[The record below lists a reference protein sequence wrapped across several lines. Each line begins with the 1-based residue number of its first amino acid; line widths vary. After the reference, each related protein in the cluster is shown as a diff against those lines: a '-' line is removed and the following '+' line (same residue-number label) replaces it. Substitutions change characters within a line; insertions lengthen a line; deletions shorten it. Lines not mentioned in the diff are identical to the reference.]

1 MSIRVHEL
9 AKDLKITSK
18 ELIDKLHALK
28 IDVKGHMSALD
39 DDTAFLVK
47 EELKPKKVKAVGEG
61 LKPSPTKEGLKPS
74 PTKKGKE
81 KKPVPKAGAK
91 APAKVKAPKKAKE
104 PKIKAKEPKIEAVKV
119 KAPKVE
125 EKKIE
130 KEKIEEVKEV
140 KEEPK
145 PELKI
150 LKVDFPII
158 VKDLAIKLEIRPAEL
173 LKKLLDKKVLVTIN
187 QTLSEELARSVCEG
201 YGYLIEKPP
210 SFEESFLLEV
220 DKSDDPKKLRPR
232 APVVTF
238 MGHVDHGKTSLLDMI
253 RKTKVADKEAGGITQ
268 HIGAYEVMLPNGSVT
283 FLDTP
288 GHAAFTAMR
297 ARGANA
303 TDIVVLV
310 VAADDGIMPQT
321 IEAIDHARAA
331 GVTIVVAINKIDKQ
345 NINLD
350 RVKKQLAEHDLTPEE
365 WGGKTITV
373 GVSAKTGQ
381 GIDNLL
387 EMLLLEAELLELK
400 ANPEKPATG
409 VVIEA
414 ELSKGKGPVATVLVS
429 SGTLKIGD
437 IVIVGLS
444 YGRIKAMLDDKSR
457 RVTEAGPARPVE
469 ILGLSKVPQAG
480 ERFYVITDEKKAR
493 DIVAARQMEAER
505 KKLAG
510 KTSKVTLEELYNKVK
525 VGEVKELKI
534 VIKADVQGSLEAIKD
549 SLEKLSTEEVKLS
562 VIHSQVG
569 DINESDVMLASA
581 SNAII
586 IGFHVNATLEAKA
599 LAKQEEVEIRIYS
612 IIYEIVNE
620 IQAAMEGMLEPVIE
634 EAFLGR
640 AEVRQ
645 VFNVSKI
652 GVVAGCFISKGRVP
666 RDAVCKLIREKEI
679 IFKGKMSSLK
689 HFKDDLK
696 EAKEGFECGISLG
709 FKDIQKGDLIEAVEI
724 RKVARRLK

>member
-1 MSIRVHEL
+1 MSIRVHQL
-9 AKDLKITSK
+9 AKDLGITSK
-18 ELIDKLHALK
+18 ELMDKLHSLK

-47 EELKPKKVKAVGEG
+47 EELKPKKTVKV
-61 LKPSPTKEGLKPS
+61 KE
-74 PTKKGKE
+74 
-81 KKPVPKAGAK
+81 K
-91 APAKVKAPKKAKE
+91 APAKEKVLEKTKKPEK
-104 PKIKAKEPKIEAVKV
+104 KV
-119 KAPKVE
+119 KQLKIQ

-130 KEKIEEVKEV
+130 PKIDEVKVEIKTEVEIEEI

-145 PELKI
+145 PELKV
-150 LKVDFPII
+150 LKIDFPII
-158 VKDLAIKLEIRPAEL
+158 VKDLAVKLEIKPADL
-173 LKKLLDKKVLVTIN
+173 LKKLLDIKVLVTIN
-187 QTLSEELARSVCEG
+187 QTLDEEVTRSICEG
-201 YGYLIEKPP
+201 FGYSIEKPP
-210 SFEESFLLEV
+210 SFEETFLADL
-220 DKSDDPKKLRPR
+220 DKASDPKKLKLR
-232 APVVTF
+232 APIVTF
-238 MGHVDHGKTSLLDMI
+238 MGHVDHGKTSLLDTI

-268 HIGAYEVMLPNGSVT
+268 HIGAYEAMLPKGSVT

-297 ARGANA
+297 ARGANV

-350 RVKKQLAEHDLTPEE
+350 KVKKQLAEHNLTPEE

-381 GIDNLL
+381 GIDTLL

-409 VVIEA
+409 IVIEA

-429 SGTLKIGD
+429 NGTLKIGD
-437 IVIVGLS
+437 MVLVGLN
-444 YGRIKAMLDDKSR
+444 YGKIKAMLDDKGR
-457 RVTEAGPARPVE
+457 RVTEAAPAKPVE
-469 ILGLSKVPQAG
+469 ILGLSGVPQAG
-480 ERFYVITDEKKAR
+480 EKFYVVTDEKKVR
-493 DIVAARQMEAER
+493 DILATRQMEAEK

-510 KTSKVTLEELYNKVK
+510 RTSKVTLEELYNKVK
-525 VGEVKELKI
+525 DGEIKELKI

-581 SNAII
+581 SNAIA
-586 IGFHVNATLEAKA
+586 IGFHVNTTNESKA

-634 EAFLGR
+634 EVFLGR

-645 VFNVSKI
+645 VFNVSKT
-652 GVVAGCFISKGRVP
+652 GVVAGCFISKGKIP
-666 RDAVCKLIREKEI
+666 RDAVCKLIREKEVV
-679 IFKGKMSSLK
+679 FKGKMSSLK

-724 RKVARRLK
+724 RKTARRLK

>member
-1 MSIRVHEL
+1 MSIRVHQL
-9 AKDLKITSK
+9 AKDLGITSK
-18 ELIDKLHALK
+18 ELINKLHGLK

-47 EELKPKKVKAVGEG
+47 EELKLKKTVKAKESAPERQSTSAPQGYGLGRAPVKEKTPEKTKKPEKKVKQ
-61 LKPSPTKEGLKPS
+61 
-74 PTKKGKE
+74 
-81 KKPVPKAGAK
+81 
-91 APAKVKAPKKAKE
+91 
-104 PKIKAKEPKIEAVKV
+104 PKIQ
-119 KAPKVE
+119 

-130 KEKIEEVKEV
+130 PKIDEVKVKIKAEVGIEEI

-145 PELKI
+145 PELKV
-150 LKVDFPII
+150 LKIDFPII
-158 VKDLAIKLEIRPAEL
+158 VKDLAAKLGTKPADL
-173 LKKLLDKKVLVTIN
+173 LKKLLDRKVLVTIN
-187 QTLSEELARSVCEG
+187 QALDEEVARSICEG
-201 YGYLIEKPP
+201 FGYIIEKPP
-210 SFEESFLLEV
+210 SFEETFLADL
-220 DKSDDPKKLRPR
+220 DKASDPKKLKPR
-232 APVVTF
+232 APIVTF
-238 MGHVDHGKTSLLDMI
+238 MGHVDHGKTSLLDTI

-268 HIGAYEVMLPNGSVT
+268 HIGAYEVMLSKGSVT

-297 ARGANA
+297 ARGANV

-350 RVKKQLAEHDLTPEE
+350 RVKKQLAEQNLTPEE

-381 GIDNLL
+381 GIDTLL

-409 VVIEA
+409 IVIEA

-429 SGTLKIGD
+429 NGTLKTGD
-437 IVIVGLS
+437 MVLVGLN
-444 YGRIKAMLDDKSR
+444 YGKIKAMLDDKGR
-457 RVTEAGPARPVE
+457 RVTEAAPAKPVE
-469 ILGLSKVPQAG
+469 ILGLSGVPQAG
-480 ERFYVITDEKKAR
+480 EKFYVVTDEKKVR
-493 DIVAARQMEAER
+493 DILATRQMEAEK

-510 KTSKVTLEELYNKVK
+510 RTSKVTLEELYNKVK
-525 VGEVKELKI
+525 DGEIKELKI

-569 DINESDVMLASA
+569 DINESDIMLASA
-581 SNAII
+581 SNAIA
-586 IGFHVNATLEAKA
+586 IGFHVNTTNESKA
-599 LAKQEEVEIRIYS
+599 LAKQEEVEIRIYN

-634 EAFLGR
+634 EVLLGR

-645 VFNVSKI
+645 VFNVSKT
-652 GVVAGCFISKGRVP
+652 GVVAGCFISKGKIP
-666 RDAVCKLIREKEI
+666 RDAVCKLIREKEVV
-679 IFKGKMSSLK
+679 FKGKMSSLK

-724 RKVARRLK
+724 RKTARRLK

>member
-1 MSIRVHEL
+1 MSIRVHQL
-9 AKDLKITSK
+9 AKDLGITSK
-18 ELIDKLHALK
+18 ELINKLHSLK

-47 EELKPKKVKAVGEG
+47 EELKLKKTVKAKESAPARQSTSAPQGYGLGRTPVKEKTPEKTKKPEKKVKQ
-61 LKPSPTKEGLKPS
+61 
-74 PTKKGKE
+74 
-81 KKPVPKAGAK
+81 
-91 APAKVKAPKKAKE
+91 
-104 PKIKAKEPKIEAVKV
+104 PKIQ
-119 KAPKVE
+119 

-130 KEKIEEVKEV
+130 PKIDEVKVKIKAEVGIEEI

-145 PELKI
+145 PELKV
-150 LKVDFPII
+150 LKIDFPII
-158 VKDLAIKLEIRPAEL
+158 VKDLAAKLGTKPADL
-173 LKKLLDKKVLVTIN
+173 LKKLLDRKVLVTIN
-187 QTLSEELARSVCEG
+187 QALDEEVARSICEG
-201 YGYLIEKPP
+201 FGYIIEKPP
-210 SFEESFLLEV
+210 SFEETFLADL
-220 DKSDDPKKLRPR
+220 DKASDPKKLKPR
-232 APVVTF
+232 APIVTF
-238 MGHVDHGKTSLLDMI
+238 MGHVDHGKTSLLDTI

-268 HIGAYEVMLPNGSVT
+268 HIGAYEVMLSKGSVT

-297 ARGANA
+297 ARGANV

-350 RVKKQLAEHDLTPEE
+350 RVKKQLAEQNLTPEE

-381 GIDNLL
+381 GIDTLL

-409 VVIEA
+409 IVIEA

-429 SGTLKIGD
+429 NGTLKTGD
-437 IVIVGLS
+437 MVLVGLN
-444 YGRIKAMLDDKSR
+444 YGKIKAMLDDKGR
-457 RVTEAGPARPVE
+457 RVTEAAPAKPVE
-469 ILGLSKVPQAG
+469 ILGLSGVPQAG
-480 ERFYVITDEKKAR
+480 EKFYVVTDEKKVR
-493 DIVAARQMEAER
+493 DILATRQMEAEK

-510 KTSKVTLEELYNKVK
+510 RTSKVTLEELYNKVK
-525 VGEVKELKI
+525 DGEIKELKI

-569 DINESDVMLASA
+569 DINESDIMLASA
-581 SNAII
+581 SNAIA
-586 IGFHVNATLEAKA
+586 IGFHVNTTNESKA
-599 LAKQEEVEIRIYS
+599 LAKQEEVEIRIYN

-634 EAFLGR
+634 EVLLGR

-645 VFNVSKI
+645 VFNVSKT
-652 GVVAGCFISKGRVP
+652 GVVAGCFISKGKIP
-666 RDAVCKLIREKEI
+666 RDAVCKLIREKEVV
-679 IFKGKMSSLK
+679 FKGKMSSLK

-724 RKVARRLK
+724 RKTARRLK

>member
-1 MSIRVHEL
+1 MSIRVHQL
-9 AKDLKITSK
+9 AKELGITSK
-18 ELIDKLHALK
+18 ELIDKLHSLK
-28 IDVKGHMSALD
+28 IDVKSHMSAID

-47 EELKPKKVKAVGEG
+47 EELKPKKQKPKA
-61 LKPSPTKEGLKPS
+61 
-74 PTKKGKE
+74 KE
-81 KKPVPKAGAK
+81 KAGVAPVKG
-91 APAKVKAPKKAKE
+91 KAPKKIKE
-104 PKIKAKEPKIEAVKV
+104 PEKTKEPEA
-119 KAPKVE
+119 KVE
-125 EKKIE
+125 EE
-130 KEKIEEVKEV
+130 KPEEI

-145 PELKI
+145 PELKV
-150 LKVDFPII
+150 LKIDFPIVI
-158 VKDLAIKLEIRPAEL
+158 KDIAIKLGVRPADL
-173 LKKLLDKKVLVTIN
+173 LKKLLDKKVLATIN
-187 QTLSEELARSVCEG
+187 QALDEETARSICVDFG
-201 YGYLIEKPP
+201 YTIEKLP
-210 SFEESFLLEV
+210 SFEETYLAGL
-220 DKSDDPKKLRPR
+220 DKTADPKKLRPR

-238 MGHVDHGKTSLLDMI
+238 MGHVDHGKTSLLDAI
-253 RKTKVADKEAGGITQ
+253 RKTKVVDKEAGGITQ
-268 HIGAYEVMLPNGSVT
+268 HIGAYEVMLPKGSVT

-297 ARGANA
+297 ARGANV

-321 IEAIDHARAA
+321 IEAINHARAA
-331 GVTIVVAINKIDKQ
+331 GVTIIVAINKIDKQ

-350 RVKKQLAEHDLTPEE
+350 KVKKQLAEQDLTPEE

-381 GIDNLL
+381 GIDSLL

-400 ANPEKPATG
+400 ANPEQSAVG

-414 ELSKGKGPVATVLVS
+414 ELSKGKGPLATVLVS
-429 SGTLKIGD
+429 NGTLKIGD
-437 IVIVGLS
+437 TVIAGLN
-444 YGRIKAMLDDKSR
+444 YGRIKAMLDDKGR
-457 RVTEAGPARPVE
+457 RVISAGPVKPVE
-469 ILGLSKVPQAG
+469 ILGLSGVPKAG
-480 ERFYVITDEKKAR
+480 ERFYVIADEKKAR
-493 DIVAARQMEAER
+493 DIVAARQMEAEK

-525 VGEVKELKI
+525 AGEVKELKI

-562 VIHSQVG
+562 VMHNQVG

-586 IGFHVNATLEAKA
+586 LGFHVNPTSEASA

-612 IIYEIVNE
+612 IIYEIVDE

-634 EAFLGR
+634 EVFLGR

-645 VFNVSKI
+645 VFNVSKT
-652 GVVAGCFISKGRVP
+652 GVVAGCFISKGRIP

-679 IFKGKMSSLK
+679 VFKGKMSSLK

-709 FKDIQKGDLIEAVEI
+709 FKDIQKGDLIEAIEVK
-724 RKVARRLK
+724 KVARRLNK

>member
-1 MSIRVHEL
+1 MTIRVHQL
-9 AKDLKITSK
+9 AKELKVTSK
-18 ELIDKLHALK
+18 ELIDKLHSLK
-28 IDVKGHMSALD
+28 IEVKGHMSALD

-47 EELKPKKVKAVGEG
+47 EELKPKKAKPKAKEKAQKKTKVGEG
-61 LKPSPTKEGLKPS
+61 LKPSPTKASKIIEKP
-74 PTKKGKE
+74 KAEE
-81 KKPVPKAGAK
+81 KKAETKAE
-91 APAKVKAPKKAKE
+91 VKAE
-104 PKIKAKEPKIEAVKV
+104 V
-119 KAPKVE
+119 KVE
-125 EKKIE
+125 EKIE
-130 KEKIEEVKEV
+130 KI

-145 PELKI
+145 PAPEPVPETAPELKV
-150 LKVDFPII
+150 LKIDFPIVI
-158 VKDLAIKLEIRPAEL
+158 KDIAIKLGVRPAEL
-173 LKKLLDKKVLVTIN
+173 LKKLLDRKVLATIN
-187 QTLSEELARSVCEG
+187 QALDEASARLICEDFG
-201 YGYLIEKPP
+201 YTIEKLP
-210 SFEESFLLEV
+210 SFEEAFLEGL
-220 DKSDDPKKLRPR
+220 DKTIDPKKLKPR

-238 MGHVDHGKTSLLDMI
+238 MGHVDHGKTSLLDAI
-253 RKTKVADKEAGGITQ
+253 RKTKVVDKEAGGITQ
-268 HIGAYEVMLPNGSVT
+268 HIGAYEVMLPKGSVT

-297 ARGANA
+297 ARGANV

-321 IEAIDHARAA
+321 IEAINHARAA

-350 RVKKQLAEHDLTPEE
+350 KVKKQLAEQDLNPEE

-381 GIDNLL
+381 GIDTLL

-400 ANPEKPATG
+400 ANPEQSAVG

-414 ELSKGKGPVATVLVS
+414 ELSKGKGPIATVLVS
-429 SGTLKIGD
+429 NGTLKIGD
-437 IVIVGLS
+437 TVIAGLN
-444 YGRIKAMLDDKSR
+444 YGRIKAMLDDKGR
-457 RVTEAGPARPVE
+457 RVMSAGPVKPVE
-469 ILGLSKVPQAG
+469 ILGLSGVPHAG
-480 ERFYVITDEKKAR
+480 ERFYVIADEKKAR
-493 DIVAARQMEAER
+493 DIVTARQMEAEK

-525 VGEVKELKI
+525 AGEVKELKT

-549 SLEKLSTEEVKLS
+549 SLKKLSTDEVKLS
-562 VIHSQVG
+562 VMHSQVG
-569 DINESDVMLASA
+569 DINESDIMLASA

-586 IGFHVNATLEAKA
+586 IGFHVNATAEASA

-612 IIYEIVNE
+612 IIYEIVDE

-634 EAFLGR
+634 ETFLGR

-645 VFNVSKI
+645 IFNVSKT
-652 GVVAGCFISKGRVP
+652 GVVAGCFISKGRIP

-679 IFKGKMSSLK
+679 VFKGKMSSLK

>member
-1 MSIRVHEL
+1 
-9 AKDLKITSK
+9 
-18 ELIDKLHALK
+18 
-28 IDVKGHMSALD
+28 
-39 DDTAFLVK
+39 
-47 EELKPKKVKAVGEG
+47 
-61 LKPSPTKEGLKPS
+61 
-74 PTKKGKE
+74 
-81 KKPVPKAGAK
+81 
-91 APAKVKAPKKAKE
+91 
-104 PKIKAKEPKIEAVKV
+104 
-119 KAPKVE
+119 
-125 EKKIE
+125 
-130 KEKIEEVKEV
+130 
-140 KEEPK
+140 
-145 PELKI
+145 
-150 LKVDFPII
+150 
-158 VKDLAIKLEIRPAEL
+158 
-173 LKKLLDKKVLVTIN
+173 
-187 QTLSEELARSVCEG
+187 
-201 YGYLIEKPP
+201 
-210 SFEESFLLEV
+210 
-220 DKSDDPKKLRPR
+220 
-232 APVVTF
+232 
-238 MGHVDHGKTSLLDMI
+238 MGHVDHGKTSLLDII

-268 HIGAYEVMLPNGSVT
+268 HIGAYEVMLPKGSVT

-350 RVKKQLAEHDLTPEE
+350 KVKKQLADHNLNPEE

-381 GIDNLL
+381 GIDDLL

-400 ANPEKPATG
+400 ANPDKPAIG
-409 VVIEA
+409 IVIEA
-414 ELSKGKGPVATVLVS
+414 ELSKGKGPIATVLVS
-429 SGTLKIGD
+429 NGTLRIGD
-437 IVIVGLS
+437 IVMAGLN
-444 YGRIKAMLDDKSR
+444 YGRIKAMLDDKGR
-457 RVTEAGPARPVE
+457 RVTEAGPAKPVE
-469 ILGLSKVPQAG
+469 ILGLSGVPQAG
-480 ERFYVITDEKKAR
+480 EKFYVIADEKKAR
-493 DIVAARQMEAER
+493 DIVTTRQMESER

-510 KTSKVTLEELYNKVK
+510 KTSKVTLEELYNKIK

-562 VIHSQVG
+562 VIHGQVG
-569 DINESDVMLASA
+569 DINESDIMLASA

-586 IGFHVNATLEAKA
+586 IGFHVNAATEAKA

-612 IIYEIVNE
+612 IIYEVVNE
-620 IQAAMEGMLEPVIE
+620 LQAAMEGMLEPVIE
-634 EAFLGR
+634 EVFLGR

-652 GVVAGCFISKGRVP
+652 GVVAGCFISKGRIP

-679 IFKGKMSSLK
+679 VYKGKMSSLK

-709 FKDIQKGDLIEAVEI
+709 FKDIQKGDLIEAIEI
-724 RKVARRLK
+724 KKVARRLK

>member
-1 MSIRVHEL
+1 MSIRVHQL
-9 AKDLKITSK
+9 AKDLGITSK
-18 ELIDKLHALK
+18 ELINKLHSLK

-47 EELKPKKVKAVGEG
+47 EELKLKKTVKAKESAPARQSTSAPQGYGLGRTPIKEKTPEKTKKPEKKVKQ
-61 LKPSPTKEGLKPS
+61 
-74 PTKKGKE
+74 
-81 KKPVPKAGAK
+81 
-91 APAKVKAPKKAKE
+91 
-104 PKIKAKEPKIEAVKV
+104 PKIQ
-119 KAPKVE
+119 

-130 KEKIEEVKEV
+130 PKIDEVKVKIKAEVGIEEI

-145 PELKI
+145 PELKV
-150 LKVDFPII
+150 LKIDFPII
-158 VKDLAIKLEIRPAEL
+158 VKDLAAKLGTKPADL
-173 LKKLLDKKVLVTIN
+173 LKKLLDRKVLVTIN
-187 QTLSEELARSVCEG
+187 QALDEEVARSICEG
-201 YGYLIEKPP
+201 FGYIIEKPP
-210 SFEESFLLEV
+210 SFEETFLADL
-220 DKSDDPKKLRPR
+220 DKASDPKKLKPR
-232 APVVTF
+232 APIVTF
-238 MGHVDHGKTSLLDMI
+238 MGHVDHGKTSLLDTI

-268 HIGAYEVMLPNGSVT
+268 HIGAYEVMLSKGSVT

-297 ARGANA
+297 ARGANV

-350 RVKKQLAEHDLTPEE
+350 RVKKQLAEQNLTPEE

-381 GIDNLL
+381 GIDTLL

-409 VVIEA
+409 IVIEA

-429 SGTLKIGD
+429 NGTLKTGD
-437 IVIVGLS
+437 MVLVGLN
-444 YGRIKAMLDDKSR
+444 YGKIKAMLDDKGR
-457 RVTEAGPARPVE
+457 RVTEAAPAKPVE
-469 ILGLSKVPQAG
+469 ILGLSGVPQAG
-480 ERFYVITDEKKAR
+480 EKFYVVTDEKKVR
-493 DIVAARQMEAER
+493 DILATRQMEAEK

-510 KTSKVTLEELYNKVK
+510 RTSKVTLEELYNKVK
-525 VGEVKELKI
+525 DGEIKELKI

-569 DINESDVMLASA
+569 DINESDIMLASA
-581 SNAII
+581 SNAIA
-586 IGFHVNATLEAKA
+586 IGFHVNTTNESKA
-599 LAKQEEVEIRIYS
+599 LAKQEEVEIRIYN

-634 EAFLGR
+634 EVLLGR

-645 VFNVSKI
+645 VFNVSKT
-652 GVVAGCFISKGRVP
+652 GVVAGCFISKGKIP
-666 RDAVCKLIREKEI
+666 RDAVCKLIREKEVV
-679 IFKGKMSSLK
+679 FKGKMSSLK

-724 RKVARRLK
+724 RKTARRLK

>member
-1 MSIRVHEL
+1 MSTRVHQL
-9 AKDLKITSK
+9 AKELGISSKDLM
-18 ELIDKLHALK
+18 DKLHSLK
-28 IDVKGHMSALD
+28 IDVKGHMSILE
-39 DDTAFLVK
+39 DDTALLIK
-47 EELKPKKVKAVGEG
+47 KELKPRKAA
-61 LKPSPTKEGLKPS
+61 KSKA
-74 PTKKGKE
+74 KE
-81 KKPVPKAGAK
+81 KVLAPKKAA
-91 APAKVKAPKKAKE
+91 APAKEKPAKKAKE
-104 PKIKAKEPKIEAVKV
+104 PEAVVVKQPKPAEKKIEQKIEPKIEI
-119 KAPKVE
+119 KAEV
-125 EKKIE
+125 
-130 KEKIEEVKEV
+130 KIEEKITEVEV
-140 KEEPK
+140 KEEIK

-150 LKVDFPII
+150 LKIGFPVVI
-158 VKDLAIKLEIRPAEL
+158 KDLALKLGIKPAEL
-173 LKKLLDKKVLVTIN
+173 IKRLLDKKVLVTIN
-187 QTLSEELARSVCEG
+187 QALNEDVACSICSDF
-201 YGYLIEKPP
+201 GYLLEKPP
-210 SFEESFLLEV
+210 TFEESFLADL
-220 DKSDDPKKLRPR
+220 DKPDDPKKLKPR
-232 APVVTF
+232 APIVTM

-268 HIGAYEVMLPNGSVT
+268 HIGAYEVMLPKGSVT

-350 RVKKQLAEHDLTPEE
+350 KVKKQLAEHNLTPED

-381 GIDNLL
+381 GIDSLL

-409 VVIEA
+409 IVIEA
-414 ELSKGKGPVATVLVS
+414 ELSKGKGPIATVLVS

-437 IVIVGLS
+437 MVMVGLN
-444 YGRIKAMLDDKSR
+444 YGKIKAMLDDKSR
-457 RVTEAGPARPVE
+457 RVTEAGPAKPVE
-469 ILGLSKVPQAG
+469 ILGLSGVPQAG
-480 ERFYVITDEKKAR
+480 EKFYVIADEKKVR
-493 DIVAARQMEAER
+493 DIVATRQMNAEN

-510 KTSKVTLEELYNKVK
+510 KTSKITLEELYNKVK

-549 SLEKLSTEEVKLS
+549 SLEKLSTDEVKLS

-586 IGFHVNATLEAKA
+586 IGFHVNATTEAKA

-634 EAFLGR
+634 ETFLGR

-645 VFNVSKI
+645 VFNVSKA
-652 GVVAGCFISKGRVP
+652 GVVAGCFISKGRIP

-679 IFKGKMSSLK
+679 LYKGKMSSLK

-709 FKDIQKGDLIEAVEI
+709 FKDIQKGDLIEAIEV

>member
-1 MSIRVHEL
+1 MSIRVHQL
-9 AKDLKITSK
+9 AKELGISSK
-18 ELIDKLHALK
+18 DLIDKLHSLK
-28 IDVKGHMSALD
+28 IDVKGHMSILD

-47 EELKPKKVKAVGEG
+47 EELKPKKAIKPKA
-61 LKPSPTKEGLKPS
+61 KA
-74 PTKKGKE
+74 KE
-81 KKPVPKAGAK
+81 KVL
-91 APAKVKAPKKAKE
+91 VPKKAIAPIKEKAAKKTKETKVKVKQPKVQEKKAE
-104 PKIKAKEPKIEAVKV
+104 PKIDEVKV
-119 KAPKVE
+119 EIKAEVD
-125 EKKIE
+125 
-130 KEKIEEVKEV
+130 IEEI
-140 KEEPK
+140 KEELK
-145 PELKI
+145 SELKV
-150 LKVDFPII
+150 LKIDFPII
-158 VKDLAIKLEIRPAEL
+158 VKDLAMKLGIRPAEL
-173 LKKLLDKKVLVTIN
+173 LKKLLDMKVLVTIN
-187 QTLSEELARSVCEG
+187 QALDEEVACSICEG
-201 YGYLIEKPP
+201 FGYSIEKPP
-210 SFEESFLLEV
+210 SFEEVFLADL
-220 DKSDDPKKLRPR
+220 DKASDPKKLKLR
-232 APVVTF
+232 APIVTF
-238 MGHVDHGKTSLLDMI
+238 MGHVDHGKTSLLDTI

-268 HIGAYEVMLPNGSVT
+268 HIGAYEVMLPKGSVT

-297 ARGANA
+297 ARGANV

-350 RVKKQLAEHDLTPEE
+350 KVKKQLAEHNLTPEE

-381 GIDNLL
+381 GIDALL

-409 VVIEA
+409 IVIEA

-429 SGTLKIGD
+429 NGTLKIGD
-437 IVIVGLS
+437 IVMVGLN
-444 YGRIKAMLDDKSR
+444 YGKIKAMLDDKGH
-457 RVTEAGPARPVE
+457 RVMEAGPAKPVE
-469 ILGLSKVPQAG
+469 ILGLSGVPQAG
-480 ERFYVITDEKKAR
+480 EKFYVITEEKKAK
-493 DIVAARQMEAER
+493 DILATRQMEAEK

-510 KTSKVTLEELYNKVK
+510 RTSKVTLEELYNKVK
-525 VGEVKELKI
+525 NGEIKELKI
-534 VIKADVQGSLEAIKD
+534 VIKADVRGSLEAIKD

-586 IGFHVNATLEAKA
+586 IGFHVNTTSESKA

-634 EAFLGR
+634 EVFLGR

-645 VFNVSKI
+645 VFNVSKT
-652 GVVAGCFISKGRVP
+652 GVVAGCFISKGKIP

>member
-1 MSIRVHEL
+1 MSTRVHQL
-9 AKDLKITSK
+9 AKELGIASK
-18 ELIDKLHALK
+18 DLIDKLHSLK
-28 IDVKGHMSALD
+28 IDVKGHMSILD
-39 DDTAFLVK
+39 DDIAVLVK
-47 EELKPKKVKAVGEG
+47 EELKPKKAAKPKA
-61 LKPSPTKEGLKPS
+61 
-74 PTKKGKE
+74 KE
-81 KKPVPKAGAK
+81 KVSAPKKAA
-91 APAKVKAPKKAKE
+91 APAKKKATKKAKE
-104 PKIKAKEPKIEAVKV
+104 PEAKV
-119 KAPKVE
+119 KQPKAV

-130 KEKIEEVKEV
+130 PKVEVKIEVKIEEKIPEV
-140 KEEPK
+140 KEEVK
-145 PELKI
+145 PELKV
-150 LKVDFPII
+150 LKIGFPVV
-158 VKDLAIKLEIRPAEL
+158 VKDLASKLGIKPADL
-173 LKKLLDKKVLVTIN
+173 IKKLLDKKVLITIN
-187 QTLSEELARSVCEG
+187 QALNEDVACSICSDF
-201 YGYLIEKPP
+201 GYLLEKPP
-210 SFEESFLLEV
+210 TFEEAFLADL
-220 DKSDDPKKLRPR
+220 DKPDDFKKLKPR
-232 APVVTF
+232 APIVTF
-238 MGHVDHGKTSLLDMI
+238 MGHVDHGKTSLLDTI

-268 HIGAYEVMLPNGSVT
+268 HIGAYEVVLPKGNVT

-297 ARGANA
+297 ARGANV

-331 GVTIVVAINKIDKQ
+331 GVTIVVAVNKIDKQ

-350 RVKKQLAEHDLTPEE
+350 KVKKQLAEYNLTPEE

-381 GIDNLL
+381 GIDSLL

-409 VVIEA
+409 IVIEA
-414 ELSKGKGPVATVLVS
+414 ELSKGKGPIATVLVS
-429 SGTLKIGD
+429 NGTLKIGD
-437 IVIVGLS
+437 MVMVGIN
-444 YGRIKAMLDDKSR
+444 YGKIKAMLDDKGR
-457 RVTEAGPARPVE
+457 RVLEAGPAKPVE
-469 ILGLSKVPQAG
+469 ILGLSGVPQAG
-480 ERFYVITDEKKAR
+480 EKFYVIADEKKVR
-493 DIVAARQMEAER
+493 DIVTTRQMDAEN

-510 KTSKVTLEELYNKVK
+510 KTSKITLEELYNKVK

-549 SLEKLSTEEVKLS
+549 SLEKLSTEEVKLL

-586 IGFHVNATLEAKA
+586 IGFHVNATNEAKA

-612 IIYEIVNE
+612 IIYETVNE

-634 EAFLGR
+634 ETFLGR

-645 VFNVSKI
+645 VFNVSKA
-652 GVVAGCFISKGRVP
+652 GVVAGCFISKGRIP
-666 RDAVCKLIREKEI
+666 RDAICKLIREKEI
-679 IFKGKMSSLK
+679 LFKGKMNSLK

-709 FKDIQKGDLIEAVEI
+709 FKDIQKGDLIEAIEI

>member
-1 MSIRVHEL
+1 MSIRVHQL
-9 AKDLKITSK
+9 AKELGITSK
-18 ELIDKLHALK
+18 ELIDKLHSLK
-28 IDVKGHMSALD
+28 IDVKGHMSTLD
-39 DDTAFLVK
+39 NDTAFLVK
-47 EELKPKKVKAVGEG
+47 EELKPKKAKAVGEG
-61 LKPSPTKEGLKPS
+61 LKPSPTKARGTTPNHSLCSGTGQARKHTKAKKPEKKEPGEKVQELKP
-74 PTKKGKE
+74 E
-81 KKPVPKAGAK
+81 V
-91 APAKVKAPKKAKE
+91 KAKE
-104 PKIKAKEPKIEAVKV
+104 
-119 KAPKVE
+119 PKVE
-125 EKKIE
+125 EKKKVEE
-130 KEKIEEVKEV
+130 KEKVEEI

-145 PELKI
+145 PELKV
-150 LKVDFPII
+150 LKIDLPII
-158 VKDLAIKLEIRPAEL
+158 VKELAIKLEVKPAEL

-187 QTLSEELARSVCEG
+187 QALDEEVARSICEDF
-201 YGYLIEKPP
+201 GYLIEKLP
-210 SFEESFLLEV
+210 SFEESFLAEL
-220 DKSDDPKKLRPR
+220 DKAGDPEKLKPR
-232 APVVTF
+232 APIVTF
-238 MGHVDHGKTSLLDMI
+238 MGHVDHGKTSLLDAI
-253 RKTKVADKEAGGITQ
+253 RKTKVADKETGGITQ
-268 HIGAYEVMLPNGSVT
+268 HIGAYEVMLPKGCVT

-297 ARGANA
+297 ARGANM

-350 RVKKQLAEHDLTPEE
+350 KVKKQLVDHNLNPEE

-400 ANPEKPATG
+400 ANPDKPAVG
-409 VVIEA
+409 IVIEA
-414 ELSKGKGPVATVLVS
+414 ELSKGKGPIATVLVS
-429 SGTLKIGD
+429 NGTLRIGD
-437 IVIVGLS
+437 IVMAGLN
-444 YGRIKAMLDDKSR
+444 YGRIKAMLDDKGR
-457 RVTEAGPARPVE
+457 RVLEAGPAKPVE
-469 ILGLSKVPQAG
+469 ILGLSGVPQAG
-480 ERFYVITDEKKAR
+480 EKFYVIADEKKAR
-493 DIVAARQMEAER
+493 DIVATRRMEAKR
-505 KKLAG
+505 KKLTG
-510 KTSKVTLEELYNKVK
+510 KTSKVTLEELYNKIK

-562 VIHSQVG
+562 VIHGQVG

-586 IGFHVNATLEAKA
+586 IGFHIDTTNEAKA
-599 LAKQEEVEIRIYS
+599 LSKQEEVEIRIYS

-634 EAFLGR
+634 EVFLGR
-640 AEVRQ
+640 AEIRQ

-652 GVVAGCFISKGRVP
+652 GVVAGCLILKGRIP

-679 IFKGKMSSLK
+679 VFKGKMSSLK

-696 EAKEGFECGISLG
+696 VALEGFECGISLG

-724 RKVARRLK
+724 KKVARRLK

>member
-1 MSIRVHEL
+1 MSIRIHVL
-9 AKDLKITSK
+9 AKELGVTSK
-18 ELIDKLHALK
+18 DLIDKLHSLK
-28 IDVKGHMSALD
+28 IEVKGHMSAIED
-39 DDTAFLVK
+39 DAVLRVK
-47 EELKPKKVKAVGEG
+47 EALKPKKEKPKAKEKAPLYHKGTGQAVKA
-61 LKPSPTKEGLKPS
+61 
-74 PTKKGKE
+74 
-81 KKPVPKAGAK
+81 
-91 APAKVKAPKKAKE
+91 KAPKKIKE
-104 PKIKAKEPKIEAVKV
+104 PKLEAKKAEPVKV
-119 KAPKVE
+119 EPPKVRLSKVQAPKVE

-130 KEKIEEVKEV
+130 EEKREEIKEV
-140 KEEPK
+140 EPK
-145 PELKI
+145 PEPKVLKI
-150 LKVDFPII
+150 NFPII
-158 VKDLAIKLEIRPAEL
+158 VKDLAARLEVKPAEL

-187 QTLSEELARSVCEG
+187 QALSEETASLICEDF
-201 YGYLIEKPP
+201 GYLVEKLP
-210 SFEESFLLEV
+210 SSEESFLAEF
-220 DKSDDPKKLRPR
+220 DKPDDSKKLKPR

-238 MGHVDHGKTSLLDMI
+238 MGHVDHGKTSLLDTI

-268 HIGAYEVMLPNGSVT
+268 HIGAYEVMLPKGSVT

-321 IEAIDHARAA
+321 VEAIDHARAA
-331 GVTIVVAINKIDKQ
+331 GVTIVVAVNKIDKQ

-350 RVKKQLAEHDLTPEE
+350 KVKKQLAEHNLTPEE

-381 GIDNLL
+381 GIDSLL

-400 ANPEKPATG
+400 ANPDRPAIG

-414 ELSKGKGPVATVLVS
+414 ELSKGKGPIATVLVS
-429 SGTLKIGD
+429 NGTLKIGD
-437 IVIVGLS
+437 VVIAGLN
-444 YGRIKAMLDDKSR
+444 YGRIKAMLDDKGR
-457 RVTEAGPARPVE
+457 RVNEAGPARPVE
-469 ILGLSKVPQAG
+469 ILGLSGVPHAG
-480 ERFYVITDEKKAR
+480 ERFYVLSDEKKAR
-493 DIVAARQMEAER
+493 DIVATRQMEAER

-525 VGEVKELKI
+525 QGEVKELNI
-534 VIKADVQGSLEAIKD
+534 VIKTDVQGSLEAIKD
-549 SLEKLSTEEVKLS
+549 SLEKLSTDEVRLS

-581 SNAII
+581 SNAIV
-586 IGFHVNATLEAKA
+586 IGFHVNTTSEAKA

-634 EAFLGR
+634 ETFLGR

-645 VFNVSKI
+645 VFQVSKT
-652 GVVAGCFISKGRVP
+652 GVVAGCFISKGRIP

-679 IFKGKMSSLK
+679 VFKGKMSSLK

-709 FKDIQKGDLIEAVEI
+709 FKDIQKGDLIEAIEI
-724 RKVARRLK
+724 KKVARKLK

>member
-1 MSIRVHEL
+1 MSVRVHQL
-9 AKDLKITSK
+9 AKELGITSK
-18 ELIDKLHALK
+18 ELIDKLHSLK
-28 IDVKGHMSALD
+28 IEAKGHMSALD

-47 EELKPKKVKAVGEG
+47 EELKPKKE
-61 LKPSPTKEGLKPS
+61 KP
-74 PTKKGKE
+74 
-81 KKPVPKAGAK
+81 
-91 APAKVKAPKKAKE
+91 KAKE
-104 PKIKAKEPKIEAVKV
+104 KPAEKTPAKEKAAKKIKEPEAQIEI
-119 KAPKVE
+119 E
-125 EKKIE
+125 EKKQ
-130 KEKIEEVKEV
+130 EEI
-140 KEEPK
+140 KEEPAGTTQCVVPMK
-145 PELKI
+145 VLKI
-150 LKVDFPII
+150 DFPII
-158 VKDLAIKLEIRPAEL
+158 VKDLAVKLAVKPADL
-173 LKKLLDKKVLVTIN
+173 LKKLLDRKVLATIN
-187 QTLSEELARSVCEG
+187 QALDEEIANSICEG
-201 YGYLIEKPP
+201 YGYCIEKLPG
-210 SFEESFLLEV
+210 FEESFLSEL
-220 DKSDDPKKLRPR
+220 DKADDPKKLKLR

-238 MGHVDHGKTSLLDMI
+238 MGHVDHGKTSLLDTI

-268 HIGAYEVMLPNGSVT
+268 HIGAYEVMLPKGSVT

-297 ARGANA
+297 ARGANV

-350 RVKKQLAEHDLTPEE
+350 KVKKQLAEQNLTPED

-381 GIDNLL
+381 GIDTLL

-400 ANPEKPATG
+400 ANPEKPAVG
-409 VVIEA
+409 IVIEA
-414 ELSKGKGPVATVLVS
+414 ELSKGKGPVATVLIAN
-429 SGTLKIGD
+429 GTLKIGD
-437 IVIVGLS
+437 VVMVGLN
-444 YGRIKAMLDDKSR
+444 YGRIKAMLDDKGR
-457 RVTEAGPARPVE
+457 RIHEAGPAKPVE
-469 ILGLSKVPQAG
+469 ILGLSGVPEAG
-480 ERFYVITDEKKAR
+480 EKFYVVGDEKKAR
-493 DIVAARQMEAER
+493 DIVAARQMEAEK

-510 KTSKVTLEELYNKVK
+510 KTSKVTLEELYNKIK

-549 SLEKLSTEEVKLS
+549 SLEKLSTEEVRLS

-581 SNAII
+581 SNAVI
-586 IGFHVNATLEAKA
+586 IGFHVNATSEAKA
-599 LAKQEEVEIRIYS
+599 LAKQEEVEIRLYS

-634 EAFLGR
+634 EVFLGR

-645 VFNVSKI
+645 VFNVSKT
-652 GVVAGCFISKGRVP
+652 GVVAGCFISKGRIP

-679 IFKGKMSSLK
+679 VYKGKMSSLK

-709 FKDIQKGDLIEAVEI
+709 FKDIQKGDLIEAIEV

>member
-1 MSIRVHEL
+1 MSMRVHQL
-9 AKDLKITSK
+9 AKELGVTSK
-18 ELIDKLHALK
+18 ELIDKLHSLK
-28 IDVKGHMSALD
+28 IEVKGHMSALD

-47 EELKPKKVKAVGEG
+47 EELKPKKA
-61 LKPSPTKEGLKPS
+61 KP
-74 PTKKGKE
+74 
-81 KKPVPKAGAK
+81 
-91 APAKVKAPKKAKE
+91 KAKE
-104 PKIKAKEPKIEAVKV
+104 KAQKKTKDSEPKVKIEIKTEEKKAEAKV
-119 KAPKVE
+119 EEKVE
-125 EKKIE
+125 EKKP
-130 KEKIEEVKEV
+130 EEI
-140 KEEPK
+140 KEEPRPA
-145 PELKI
+145 PEPAPEPKVLKI
-150 LKVDFPII
+150 DFPIVI
-158 VKDLAIKLEIRPAEL
+158 KDIAIKLGVRPAEL
-173 LKKLLDKKVLVTIN
+173 LKKLLDRKVLVTIN
-187 QTLSEELARSVCEG
+187 QALDEESARSICEDFG
-201 YGYLIEKPP
+201 YTIEKLP
-210 SFEESFLLEV
+210 SFEEAFLEGL
-220 DKSDDPKKLRPR
+220 DKTVDPKKLIPR

-238 MGHVDHGKTSLLDMI
+238 MGHVDHGKTSLLDAI

-268 HIGAYEVMLPNGSVT
+268 HIGAYEVMLPKGSVT

-297 ARGANA
+297 ARGANV

-321 IEAIDHARAA
+321 IEAINHARAA

-350 RVKKQLAEHDLTPEE
+350 KVKKQLAEQDLNPEE

-381 GIDNLL
+381 GIDTLL

-400 ANPEKPATG
+400 ANPEQSAVG

-414 ELSKGKGPVATVLVS
+414 ELSKGKGPIATVLVS
-429 SGTLKIGD
+429 NGTLKIGD
-437 IVIVGLS
+437 TVMAGLN
-444 YGRIKAMLDDKSR
+444 YGRIKAMLDDKGR
-457 RVTEAGPARPVE
+457 RVMSAGPVKPVE
-469 ILGLSKVPQAG
+469 ILGLSGVPHAG
-480 ERFYVITDEKKAR
+480 ERFYVIADEKKAR
-493 DIVAARQMEAER
+493 DIVASRQMEAVK

-525 VGEVKELKI
+525 AGEIKELKT

-549 SLEKLSTEEVKLS
+549 SLKKLSTDEVKLS
-562 VIHSQVG
+562 VMHSQVG
-569 DINESDVMLASA
+569 DINESDIMLASA

-586 IGFHVNATLEAKA
+586 IGFHVNATSEASA

-634 EAFLGR
+634 EIFLGR
-640 AEVRQ
+640 AEVKQ
-645 VFNVSKI
+645 VFNVSKT
-652 GVVAGCFISKGRVP
+652 GVVAGCFISKGRIP

-679 IFKGKMSSLK
+679 VFKGKMSSLK

-724 RKVARRLK
+724 RKVARKLK

>member
-1 MSIRVHEL
+1 MSTRVHQL
-9 AKDLKITSK
+9 AKELGISSK
-18 ELIDKLHALK
+18 DLIDKLHSLK
-28 IDVKGHMSALD
+28 IDVKGHMGILD
-39 DDTAFLVK
+39 DDTTFLVK
-47 EELKPKKVKAVGEG
+47 EELKPKKAA
-61 LKPSPTKEGLKPS
+61 KPK
-74 PTKKGKE
+74 
-81 KKPVPKAGAK
+81 
-91 APAKVKAPKKAKE
+91 AKVKEKVSTPRKAVAPVKEKVVKKTKETKVKVEQPKVQKKKIE
-104 PKIKAKEPKIEAVKV
+104 PKVEPEIEPKAEAGVEVKIEEKI
-119 KAPKVE
+119 KENVE
-125 EKKIE
+125 EKK
-130 KEKIEEVKEV
+130 EESKP
-140 KEEPK
+140 EPK
-145 PELKI
+145 VLKI
-150 LKVDFPII
+150 GFPVVI
-158 VKDLAIKLEIRPAEL
+158 KDLAAKLGIKPGDLIKR
-173 LKKLLDKKVLVTIN
+173 LLDKKVLVTIN
-187 QTLSEELARSVCEG
+187 QTLNEDVACSICMDF
-201 YGYLIEKPP
+201 GYLLEKPP
-210 SFEESFLLEV
+210 TFEESFLADL
-220 DKSDDPKKLRPR
+220 DKPDDPKKLKPR

-238 MGHVDHGKTSLLDMI
+238 MGHVDHGKTSLLDTI

-268 HIGAYEVMLPNGSVT
+268 HIGAYEVMLPKGSVT

-297 ARGANA
+297 ARGANV

-350 RVKKQLAEHDLTPEE
+350 KVKKQLAEHSLTPEE

-381 GIDNLL
+381 GIDSLL

-414 ELSKGKGPVATVLVS
+414 ELSKGKGPLATVLVS
-429 SGTLKIGD
+429 NGTLKIGD
-437 IVIVGLS
+437 IVMVGLN
-444 YGRIKAMLDDKSR
+444 YGKIKAMLDDKGR
-457 RVTEAGPARPVE
+457 RVSEVGPAKPVE
-469 ILGLSKVPQAG
+469 ILGLSGVPQAG
-480 ERFYVITDEKKAR
+480 EKFYVIADEKKAR
-493 DIVAARQMEAER
+493 DIVATRQMEAEK

-510 KTSKVTLEELYNKVK
+510 TTSKITLEELYNKVK

-549 SLEKLSTEEVKLS
+549 SLEKLSTDEVKLC

-569 DINESDVMLASA
+569 DINESDIMLASA

-586 IGFHVNATLEAKA
+586 IGFHINTTSEAKA
-599 LAKQEEVEIRIYS
+599 LAKQEEVEIRIYG

-620 IQAAMEGMLEPVIE
+620 IQAAMEGLLEPVIE
-634 EAFLGR
+634 EIFLGR

-645 VFNVSKI
+645 VFNVSKA
-652 GVVAGCFISKGRVP
+652 GVVAGCFISKGRIP

-679 IFKGKMSSLK
+679 VYKGKMSSLK

-709 FKDIQKGDLIEAVEI
+709 VKDIQKGDLIEAVEV